1 MLTYMLGLPCFI
13 YHSKLVIKSC
23 SHHFIDKKR
32 KPREKFLGIPGQGRA
47 LYPGTFTTT
56 IFSTQHAAVFSR
68 CNLNDNLKFVLR
80 QIPLLLLYCINNKM
94 CWKRERVRERK
105 ENKEKRPGGLFL
117 VLLNHLVGTLPP
129 IRRKEEGKEE
139 ERERKREGRR
149 EGEQISEIRK
159 WRISVC
165 FPAEISV

>member
-32 KPREKFLGIPGQGRA
+32 KPREKFLGMPGQGRA

-94 CWKRERVRERK
+94 CWKREWGRGRK
-105 ENKEKRPGGLFL
+105 ENKEKK
-117 VLLNHLVGTLPP
+117 T
-129 IRRKEEGKEE
+129 RRFILSSLEPFSRHTSSNQEKRG
-139 ERERKREGRR
+139 REGGR
-149 EGEQISEIRK
+149 EGEQIAEIRK
-159 WRISVC
+159 WRFSVC
-165 FPAEISV
+165 FPAEIYV